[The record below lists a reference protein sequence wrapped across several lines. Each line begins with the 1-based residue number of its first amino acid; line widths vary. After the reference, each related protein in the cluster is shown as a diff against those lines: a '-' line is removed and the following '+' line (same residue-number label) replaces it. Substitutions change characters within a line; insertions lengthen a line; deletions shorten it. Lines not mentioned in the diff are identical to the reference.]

1 MSELPLATLAS
12 LPVPVIRL
20 VFSALK
26 FKRKGIKSARKIR
39 KGMIKGGMSREMA
52 DELSRKYEEIFS
64 IRRLMA
70 GATGG
75 EGLSSLIE
83 HVPPVYRNLKICG

>member
-1 MSELPLATLAS
+1 MSDIPLAALARIPG
-12 LPVPVIRL
+12 LLIRL
-20 VFSALK
+20 IYSALK
-26 FKRKGIKSARKIR
+26 FKRGAIRSARKVR

-52 DELSRKYEEIFS
+52 KALTEKYEETFS

-75 EGLSSLIE
+75 DGLSSIL
-83 HVPPVYRNLKICG
+83 PFGR